1 MSTLFVI
8 NSEGQDLDG
17 FPLNIPERIISGPSV
32 ADLDGDMI
40 LDIIL
45 TSMENN
51 VNVINSN
58 GTYREGFPYE
68 TSGSLERAA
77 SIADINNDQ
86 YLEIIVGDLN
96 GNLYVISKDGSLITS
111 SSVGGSI
118 NSGISVADL
127 DDNGQFELLFS
138 ESLNEQYD
146 NNMLHAYDP
155 FSESEIFGWPI
166 SLDAVSFSEPI
177 ISDLDNDMDLEV
189 LITTLSGKNYIF
201 HHDGSRYSNFPFIIE
216 GDSILVSSSL
226 GDLDNDG
233 DNEIISG
240 TLNSLQVID
249 FQGTY
254 GNRFSW
260 NTYRANNYRDGFI
273 NLDLAELEN
282 QYNSTYSKFSV
293 FQNYPNPFNPT
304 TEIKYYIPKNGLVK
318 VDIYDL
324 IGRNVKSLVN
334 INKPAGHHFVR
345 WDGTN
350 NYGEFVS
357 AGMYIYAIHSGEF
370 IATKKMLLLK

>member
-138 ESLNEQYD
+138 ESLN
-146 NNMLHAYDP
+146 
-155 FSESEIFGWPI
+155 
-166 SLDAVSFSEPI
+166 
-177 ISDLDNDMDLEV
+177 
-189 LITTLSGKNYIF
+189 
-201 HHDGSRYSNFPFIIE
+201 
-216 GDSILVSSSL
+216 
-226 GDLDNDG
+226 
-233 DNEIISG
+233 
-240 TLNSLQVID
+240 
-249 FQGTY
+249 
-254 GNRFSW
+254 
-260 NTYRANNYRDGFI
+260 
-273 NLDLAELEN
+273 
-282 QYNSTYSKFSV
+282 
-293 FQNYPNPFNPT
+293 
-304 TEIKYYIPKNGLVK
+304 
-318 VDIYDL
+318 
-324 IGRNVKSLVN
+324 
-334 INKPAGHHFVR
+334 
-345 WDGTN
+345 
-350 NYGEFVS
+350 
-357 AGMYIYAIHSGEF
+357 
-370 IATKKMLLLK
+370 